1 MLVVQ
6 HPSNQID
13 SLLTV
18 ADEADPTKKI
28 AFQASGITTGTTRT
42 ITMPDADTTL
52 VGTATS
58 QALSGKTITLAAGTT
73 SVAPLVYT
81 SGTNLTTP
89 VAGAVEYD
97 GAQFYATANATSDR
111 GDIPVEHIFRLAA
124 NGSAIGATIAD
135 FFGANSSINLPAT
148 SAWELEAHLYYLK
161 STAGTVVY
169 TITNSAADYT
179 NITAKYVHWHSTGIQ
194 SSTANTFGAGIV
206 TTTTAAAA
214 LPATQSLSDAVNHA
228 AIITAT
234 IEMNA
239 AGNIRI
245 RCTESAGT
253 ITPLRGSYYRIR
265 RLPASVGDF
274 VA

>member
-1 MLVVQ
+1 MIVVH

-13 SLLTV
+13 SLLTI
-18 ADEADPTKKI
+18 ADDGDPTKKI

-42 ITMPDADTTL
+42 ITVPDANITL
-52 VGTATS
+52 VGTAAS

-89 VAGAVEYD
+89 AAGAAEYD
-97 GAQFYATANATSDR
+97 GAQLYFTANTTSDR
-111 GDIPVEHIFRLAA
+111 GDVPVEHIFRLGA

-135 FFGANSSINLPAT
+135 FFGANSAINLPAT
-148 SAWELEAHLYYLK
+148 SSWELTAHLYYLK
-161 STAGTVVY
+161 STAGTVTY

-179 NITAKYVHWHSTGIQ
+179 NIVAKYQQSPAAGLGTASTSQ
-194 SSTANTFGAGIV
+194 LTAGIV
-206 TTTTAAAA
+206 STTTAAAA
-214 LPATQSLSDAVNHA
+214 LPATTSLTDAANHYA
-228 AIITAT
+228 VITAT

-253 ITPLRGSYYRIR
+253 ITPLRGSFYKVRRI
-265 RLPASVGDF
+265 PASVGDF